1 MAINELNSLCRSA
14 LEGSGWAQGDY
25 EDAAQ
30 AAVWLQAMAFDGM
43 DAIGALLGAARQEA
57 YCVEP
62 ALVGTQHT
70 GAQHTGV
77 QHTRAQRATSCA
89 GLAGCLLA
97 FELAWARATQAGVGT
112 VRVSN
117 ALSPRLALY
126 GLKVLCARGRRF
138 DLSWADAAGRH
149 FATAS
154 GRDEYPR
161 YLGVSADAAVTAP
174 ELTVCCM
181 ADEAASNAAPARDV
195 VLAGAID
202 PAELEARYRDA
213 LWRGIEVDAS
223 HLERLIAWKDK
234 VLVPATQAS
243 REHGAGG
250 ADDGY

>member
-1 MAINELNSLCRSA
+1 MAINELSSLCRSA

-25 EDAAQ
+25 EDAAE

-43 DAIGALLGAARQEA
+43 DAIGALLGAARQET
-57 YCVEP
+57 YCIEP
-62 ALVGTQHT
+62 ALAGARDT
-70 GAQHTGV
+70 G
-77 QHTRAQRATSCA
+77 AQRATSCA
-89 GLAGCLLA
+89 GFAGCLLA
-97 FELAWARATQAGVGT
+97 FELAWARATRAGVGT

-126 GLKVLCARGRRF
+126 GLKVMCARGRRF

-154 GRDEYPR
+154 GHDEYPD
-161 YLGVSADAAVTAP
+161 YLGFSAEATTTAP

-181 ADEAASNAAPARDV
+181 ADEAASKASPARDV
-195 VLAGAID
+195 PLAGAID
-202 PAELEARYRDA
+202 QAELEARYRDA
-213 LWRGIEVDAS
+213 LWRGIEVHTSD
-223 HLERLIAWKDK
+223 LDRLIAWKDK

-250 ADDGY
+250 ADDGF

>member
-1 MAINELNSLCRSA
+1 MKMAINELNSLCRSA
-14 LEGSGWAQGDY
+14 LEGSGWEQGDY
-25 EDAAQ
+25 EDAAE
-30 AAVWLQAMAFDGM
+30 ATVWLQAMAFDGM

-62 ALVGTQHT
+62 ALADTRR
-70 GAQHTGV
+70 TGV
-77 QHTRAQRATSCA
+77 RQATSCA

-97 FELAWARATQAGVGT
+97 FELAWARATKAGVGT

-126 GLKVLCARGRRF
+126 GLKVMCARGRRF
-138 DLSWADAAGRH
+138 DLSWTDAAVRH
-149 FATAS
+149 FATSS
-154 GRDEYPR
+154 GHDEYPD
-161 YLGVSADAAVTAP
+161 YLGFSAAAVTTAP

-181 ADEAASNAAPARDV
+181 VDEEASKAPPAGDV
-195 VLAGAID
+195 LLAGAID
-202 PAELEARYRDA
+202 QAELEARYRDA

-223 HLERLIAWKDK
+223 HLDRLMAWKDR

-250 ADDGY
+250 ADDGF

>member
-1 MAINELNSLCRSA
+1 VKMAINELNSLCRSA
-14 LEGSGWAQGDY
+14 MEGSGWAQGDY
-25 EDAAQ
+25 EDAAE

-43 DAIGALLGAARQEA
+43 DAIAALLGAARQEA

-62 ALVGTQHT
+62 VLTDTRHT
-70 GAQHTGV
+70 GAQGT
-77 QHTRAQRATSCA
+77 TSCA

-97 FELAWARATQAGVGT
+97 FELAWARATKAGVGT

-126 GLKVLCARGRRF
+126 GLKVMCARGRRF
-138 DLSWADAAGRH
+138 DLSWTDAAGRH

-154 GRDEYPR
+154 GHDESPD
-161 YLGVSADAAVTAP
+161 YLGFSAEAATTAP
-174 ELTVCCM
+174 ELTVCCRV
-181 ADEAASNAAPARDV
+181 DEAAPKASPARDV
-195 VLAGAID
+195 PLAGAID
-202 PAELEARYRDA
+202 QAELEARYRDA

-223 HLERLIAWKDK
+223 HLDRLIAWKDK

-250 ADDGY
+250 ADDGF